1 MIAPVIRLG
10 LYPSFPNNV
19 GSFLKEFWSLKRVKK
34 MKQLNRKGVTLI
46 ELLVALVICG
56 IVAGGIYQVFIAQ
69 SKAYTVQDQV
79 VEVQQSVRSTMEML
93 LRDLRMAGYD
103 SDNLLSTITITSPIA
118 NLSNNSITVNYKNY
132 DKALAQYQKHTVA
145 YWRDGGSSS
154 LIRQLTVNDV
164 ARPQETLLDNVEN
177 LNFTYGVDVNED
189 SALAHWVKA
198 GDIGVSKVV
207 AVRVTLT
214 ARPVQINPDNN
225 KMISPRTLISNV
237 TLRNLCMVR

>member
-1 MIAPVIRLG
+1 MKRL
-10 LYPSFPNNV
+10 N
-19 GSFLKEFWSLKRVKK
+19 K
-34 MKQLNRKGVTLI
+34 KGVTLI

-56 IVAGGIYQVFIAQ
+56 MMAAGIYQVFIAQ

-79 VEVQQSVRSTMEML
+79 IEVQQSVRSAMEIL
-93 LRDLRMAGYD
+93 LRDLRMAGF
-103 SDNLLSTITITSPIA
+103 DNDNILSTITITSPIA
-118 NLSNNSITVNYKNY
+118 NLSDNAITVNYEYY
-132 DKALAQYQKHTVA
+132 DKTLAQYQKHTVV

-189 SALAHWVKA
+189 GALDNWVPA
-198 GDIGVSKVV
+198 GSIGISKVV

-225 KMISPRTLISNV
+225 KMISPRTLVSNV